1 MITDTLLSYEESMGL
16 RFRKIRENFSKS
28 LRCLDGLSG
37 GERSVSSA
45 PEDGST
51 DDGKKFQ
58 SPKLLEKFFKV
69 QSIVRVFF
77 FKVLDLKDN
86 RWSPTH
92 FSSIRR
98 ATLSRSVACEKRPGN
113 TVPGSVKVVRGTERE
128 LKPVN
133 GVGTRDGRANR
144 YLALPQRLFVFTA
157 RRRGNYVKAYA
168 LPRTR
173 TKKIQTGMVLKND
186 GGDRLVCLFNRVRR
200 EWVSIGGLKNCR
212 RNDSEFRFALGERE
226 REKLVHWTVRLK
238 KKRTVGLRSSSGSE
252 PDLEASLD
260 VDCVV
265 CVCV

>member
-51 DDGKKFQ
+51 DGGKN
-58 SPKLLEKFFKV
+58 FFKV
-69 QSIVRVFF
+69 PNFWKKFSKSSRSFVRVFF

-173 TKKIQTGMVLKND
+173 TKNSNRNGFKLKMMGGPARVFIQPSAARMGF
-186 GGDRLVCLFNRVRR
+186 DR
-200 EWVSIGGLKNCR
+200 W
-212 RNDSEFRFALGERE
+212 
-226 REKLVHWTVRLK
+226 LK
-238 KKRTVGLRSSSGSE
+238 KLPTKRQRISIRSW
-252 PDLEASLD
+252 
-260 VDCVV
+260 
-265 CVCV
+265 

>member
-1 MITDTLLSYEESMGL
+1 MRRAWVSDLEKFE
-16 RFRKIRENFSKS
+16 KIFQSPYGVWTVCRAA
-28 LRCLDGLSG
+28 RG
-37 GERSVSSA
+37 VSRVRRRTVRLTV
-45 PEDGST
+45 E
-51 DDGKKFQ
+51 KFFQ
-58 SPKLLEKFFKV
+58 SPKLLEKIFKV

-173 TKKIQTGMVLKND
+173 TKKNS
-186 GGDRLVCLFNRVRR
+186 NRN
-200 EWVSIGGLKNCR
+200 G
-212 RNDSEFRFALGERE
+212 F
-226 REKLVHWTVRLK
+226 K
-238 KKRTVGLRSSSGSE
+238 K
-252 PDLEASLD
+252 
-260 VDCVV
+260 
-265 CVCV
+265 

>member
-1 MITDTLLSYEESMGL
+1 MGL

-51 DDGKKFQ
+51 DGGKN
-58 SPKLLEKFFKV
+58 FFKV
-69 QSIVRVFF
+69 PNFWKKKFSKSSRSFAFFFF

-173 TKKIQTGMVLKND
+173 TKKNS
-186 GGDRLVCLFNRVRR
+186 NRN
-200 EWVSIGGLKNCR
+200 G
-212 RNDSEFRFALGERE
+212 F
-226 REKLVHWTVRLK
+226 K
-238 KKRTVGLRSSSGSE
+238 K
-252 PDLEASLD
+252 
-260 VDCVV
+260 
-265 CVCV
+265 